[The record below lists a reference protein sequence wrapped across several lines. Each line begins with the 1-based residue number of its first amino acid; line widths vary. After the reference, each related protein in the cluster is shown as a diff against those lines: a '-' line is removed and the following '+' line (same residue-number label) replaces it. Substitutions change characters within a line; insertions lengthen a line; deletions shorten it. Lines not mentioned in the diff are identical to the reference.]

1 VLVAT
6 VLAGLGA
13 WTVHVLLARRP
24 IAAKGPA
31 DGCPPSVLSLAC
43 QGRHPV
49 ADITP
54 SGRITAAPT
63 EREVELQ
70 QGSHRARNNPLLISS
85 LGARHA
91 EGSNGRWSHSWPV
104 LHRSRGCG
112 TVRDRSIRPSHLPER
127 LGRTQPWLR
136 AWAPVYSSLEQVLGS
151 RDLVRLHGNW
161 RQHQDKEVRDTLAD
175 DTTHV
180 CVAEA
185 ARGVV
190 GLVAAK
196 RGPTRGALDAGR

>member
-1 VLVAT
+1 MLVAT

-70 QGSHRARNNPLLISS
+70 QGSHRARNNPLLISHPWEHAMRKAVMAAGLI
-85 LGARHA
+85 LGLFFIVRAVA
-91 EGSNGRWSHSWPV
+91 EPFVIDLSDPATYRNDWGGP
-104 LHRSRGCG
+104 SRGCG
-112 TVRDRSIRPSHLPER
+112 RGLRCTAHWSRS
-127 LGRTQPWLR
+127 
-136 AWAPVYSSLEQVLGS
+136 
-151 RDLVRLHGNW
+151 
-161 RQHQDKEVRDTLAD
+161 
-175 DTTHV
+175 
-180 CVAEA
+180 
-185 ARGVV
+185 
-190 GLVAAK
+190 
-196 RGPTRGALDAGR
+196 